1 MFLHNFKY
9 SLKTLFRNKTL
20 IFWTFAFPI
29 ILGTL
34 FNLAF
39 KDIEKNE
46 MLEIIDIAVVDNSEF
61 ENNTYFKESLKVLSD
76 KSNENQLFNIKYT
89 SLEKS
94 KELLD
99 KKKITAYLLFQNSD
113 VKIVVN
119 SKGINETITRFVVDD
134 ITNQQKMIT
143 TLTAQ

>member
-61 ENNTYFKESLKVLSD
+61 ENNSASRLSIVM
-76 KSNENQLFNIKYT
+76 IKYIY
-89 SLEKS
+89 K
-94 KELLD
+94 
-99 KKKITAYLLFQNSD
+99 
-113 VKIVVN
+113 
-119 SKGINETITRFVVDD
+119 TI
-134 ITNQQKMIT
+134 I
-143 TLTAQ
+143 

>member
-1 MFLHNFKY
+1 MA
-9 SLKTLFRNKTL
+9 
-20 IFWTFAFPI
+20 WFAFPI

-61 ENNTYFKESLKVLSD
+61 ENNAYFKESLKTLSD

-89 SLEKS
+89 NLKKS

-99 KKKITAYLLFQNSD
+99 KKKKELYVLSSAQPEIIRCKGCKHWDGVDTCD
-113 VKIVVN
+113 VIDAPVWDN
-119 SKGINETITRFVVDD
+119 DFCSMAERRTDEE
-134 ITNQQKMIT
+134 
-143 TLTAQ
+143 

>member
-46 MLEIIDIAVVDNSEF
+46 MLEIIDIAVVDN
-61 ENNTYFKESLKVLSD
+61 LK
-76 KSNENQLFNIKYT
+76 IIPT
-89 SLEKS
+89 S
-94 KELLD
+94 
-99 KKKITAYLLFQNSD
+99 KK
-113 VKIVVN
+113 V
-119 SKGINETITRFVVDD
+119 
-134 ITNQQKMIT
+134 
-143 TLTAQ
+143 

>member
-94 KELLD
+94 K
-99 KKKITAYLLFQNSD
+99 
-113 VKIVVN
+113 
-119 SKGINETITRFVVDD
+119 
-134 ITNQQKMIT
+134 
-143 TLTAQ
+143 